1 MIESKEI
8 KVRTLQTE
16 AMDLD
21 KIKHVKILFIDPFLM
36 NQPKVG
42 FTGLCFRIKSR
53 EKIVEGILK
62 RIGKTF
68 NIRNLER
75 IC

>member
-21 KIKHVKILFIDPFLM
+21 KIKHVKILFIGPLLM
-36 NQPKVG
+36 N
-42 FTGLCFRIKSR
+42 
-53 EKIVEGILK
+53 
-62 RIGKTF
+62 
-68 NIRNLER
+68 
-75 IC
+75 